1 MKKVRLHTSFWAW
14 KSWGRGND
22 GRPWE
27 TPTGAWLFAG
37 CSDGAEECLGWA
49 QVAMLA
55 FLISPCRIGYIAG
68 LRTKRGMSW
77 VSQQGALCGAGGNLV
92 FVSGML
98 AQGQISTFISM
109 THNVLLIKHLCPS

>member
-1 MKKVRLHTSFWAW
+1 MEKLKMEREPPTSQLQE
-14 KSWGRGND
+14 
-22 GRPWE
+22 P
-27 TPTGAWLFAG
+27 
-37 CSDGAEECLGWA
+37 
-49 QVAMLA
+49 
-55 FLISPCRIGYIAG
+55 I
-68 LRTKRGMSW
+68 KRGMSW